1 MIGFLG
7 SDKPSATGTVMK
19 IFKGLI
25 AAASFTA
32 MIAAPAFAEETI
44 KLGAPL
50 ALTGPLADAGAKS
63 KQGYDICVSA
73 INAKG
78 GIDVGGKKVKL
89 QLVEYDYQSETNQAV
104 QIVQRLINVDK
115 VPFLLAP
122 YGSGDTKAAAVVA
135 ERYGTP
141 MVAAAAATSSV
152 FDQNFQN
159 LFGVL
164 FPNNMITE
172 AELGYYTKNVPDL
185 KNVAVL
191 ALNSLFPKS
200 IAAELVKTAE
210 AQGLKVV
217 FNQIYSPDT
226 TDFSNVL
233 TQIKS
238 LDPDWIYA
246 TGYTQD
252 LILIRRQIAD
262 LGIKVKLLTM
272 TAGPAYPEFK
282 DNVRQLAEN
291 VTTNSWWHQNANYS
305 DAYLFGSSVK
315 YNEAFNQA
323 YKRDATYLEAAATAS
338 CETLAIA
345 IEDAK
350 STSADAVR
358 KVLHDKTF
366 DTFYGPIH
374 YGAKGQNDVNAAL
387 VMQIQDNKLLVL
399 APEKLK
405 QGSLRIGIPKQ

>member
-1 MIGFLG
+1 MEMLK
-7 SDKPSATGTVMK
+7 SM
-19 IFKGLI
+19 L
-25 AAASFTA
+25 AALSCVALA
-32 MIAAPAFAEETI
+32 AAPALAEETI

-63 KQGYDICVSA
+63 KQGYDICISA

-78 GIDVGGKKVKL
+78 GVDVGGKKLKL
-89 QLVEYDYQSETNQAV
+89 ELVPYDYQSETNRAV

-141 MVAAAAATSSV
+141 MIAAAAATSSV
-152 FDQNFQN
+152 FDQKFQN

-172 AELGYYTKNVPDL
+172 AEVGYYTKNVPGL

-200 IAAELVKTAE
+200 IADELVKTAQ

-233 TQIKS
+233 TQVKA
-238 LDPDWIYA
+238 LNPDWIYV

-252 LILIRRQIAD
+252 LILIRRQMED

-282 DNVRQLAEN
+282 DNVKSLAEN
-291 VTTNSWWHQNANYS
+291 VTTNSWWHQNANYQ
-305 DAYLFGSSVK
+305 DNFLFGSSTK
-315 YNEAFNQA
+315 YNETFNQT

-338 CETLAIA
+338 CETLAMA
-345 IEDAK
+345 IEEAK

-374 YGAKGQNDVNAAL
+374 YGPKGQNDVNAAL
-387 VMQIQDNKLLVL
+387 VMQIQDGKLVVL

-405 QGSLRIGIPKQ
+405 QATLRIGVPKN